1 MSSVHHR
8 LDPRRSGRRN
18 ENRGGL
24 GTIVLMEST
33 GEQGTTGPRAEP
45 DGETTPDG
53 EGGGQRRRRGRLAL
67 WAALMVVM
75 GGVGAAVV
83 LRDPPR
89 SPEEDLALVRDF
101 VDGAGTAR
109 FEGTARSEYGSGPDE
124 PGSTSI
130 DVTRVEGSFALP
142 GRLHS
147 LEDSGGYVFESIV
160 LPTGSYFRS
169 ADGRAELDG
178 EPWSYGPPAD
188 GGGES
193 VALAVAA
200 GEFGPG
206 AAEALSAASGVLG
219 AFGAPFDLAHVLGRL
234 GEVRRV
240 SPGVLEASVPLR
252 HFLPAELVEAVER
265 EAAEAAAD
273 EEAGSGDDEEWVGSA
288 DDILDGT
295 VTVRLTHAPDGRL
308 DELEVTTVT
317 GEGEDRSSDR
327 STLRFSGWGEPVVVE
342 APDPASVDPTP
353 GIDEEDLAEFRAF
366 PVVAPADPPAGM
378 FLEYAT
384 VTDEDAEEE
393 TCASAEL
400 SYGTRAPDGAPED
413 DEAPA
418 FLRVTVVSAAC
429 PWADGMG
436 SFFGDTSEATPV
448 TVGAHR
454 GELRELRF
462 PGEAYDEGMV
472 NLRFTVDGVTVSVDS
487 DLPSEQ
493 VVATMATVGP
503 LDVAAQPVVR
513 SDPPPAR

>member
-1 MSSVHHR
+1 M
-8 LDPRRSGRRN
+8 
-18 ENRGGL
+18 
-24 GTIVLMEST
+24 
-33 GEQGTTGPRAEP
+33 
-45 DGETTPDG
+45 
-53 EGGGQRRRRGRLAL
+53 
-67 WAALMVVM
+67 
-75 GGVGAAVV
+75 
-83 LRDPPR
+83 LRDPR
-89 SPEEDLALVRDF
+89 SSPEEDLARVRDF

-142 GRLHS
+142 DRVHS
-147 LEDSGGYVFESIV
+147 LEDSGGSLFESIV
-160 LPTGSYFRS
+160 LPTGSYLRS
-169 ADGRAELDG
+169 AEGRAELDG
-178 EPWSYGPPAD
+178 ERWSYEPPAD
-188 GGGES
+188 EGGEP
-193 VALAVAA
+193 VALALAA

-219 AFGAPFDLAHVLGRL
+219 AFGAPFDLAQVLGRL
-234 GEVRRV
+234 GDVRRV

-252 HFLPAELVEAVER
+252 RFLPAELVEAVER
-265 EAAEAAAD
+265 EAAAAAAD
-273 EEAGSGDDEEWVGSA
+273 EEGGEDWVASA

-327 STLRFSGWGEPVVVE
+327 STLRFSGWGDPVAVD

-353 GIDEEDLAEFRAF
+353 GIDEEDLADFRAF
-366 PVVAPADPPAGM
+366 PVLAPAAPPAGM

-413 DEAPA
+413 GSAPA
-418 FLRVTVVSAAC
+418 FLRVSVVSAAC
-429 PWADGMG
+429 PWAEEMG
-436 SFFGDTSEATPV
+436 SFFGDTSDATPV

-462 PGEAYDEGMV
+462 PGEAFDEGTL

-513 SDPPPAR
+513 SDPPTAR